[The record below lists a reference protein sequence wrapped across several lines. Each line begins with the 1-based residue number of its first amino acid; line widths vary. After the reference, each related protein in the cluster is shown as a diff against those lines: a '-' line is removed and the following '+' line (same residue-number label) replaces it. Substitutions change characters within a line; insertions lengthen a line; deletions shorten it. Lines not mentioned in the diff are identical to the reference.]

1 MVYSNMISNF
11 SKPILQ
17 LLENAGYTVIVLLQ
31 AISHTPHAWFKKKEI
46 LDQMYIAGVGS
57 LFVVSIVSV
66 FTGMIMGLNTG
77 LGLRDFGAEGQ
88 IGLLLT
94 ITLTREMSP
103 FMTSLILAASVGSS
117 MAAEIGTMKVSE
129 EIDALEVMSI
139 DPIRYLVLPRIL
151 GFSLMVPILCI
162 YSSIL
167 GVLGGGI
174 VGNFQLGIDYRS
186 YIQDVLERIT
196 SVPGLKDL
204 YVGLLKGYVFGLLIA
219 TISCSQGLR
228 TTQGAIG
235 VGRTTRKAVVTSFLM
250 VIFFGYVLTA
260 IFYN

>member
-1 MVYSNMISNF
+1 MIQKLKKSIT
-11 SKPILQ
+11 S
-17 LLENAGYTVIVLLQ
+17 LLEGSGYTVLLLIQ
-31 AISHTPHAWFKKKEI
+31 TIGQSRHAWFKKKEI
-46 LDQMYIAGVGS
+46 LDQMYISGVGS

-88 IGLLLT
+88 IGILLT
-94 ITLTREMSP
+94 IVLTREFAP

-139 DPIRYLVLPRIL
+139 NPVRYLVLPRIL
-151 GFSLMVPILCI
+151 GFSLMVPVLCV
-162 YSSIL
+162 YASVLGIL
-167 GVLGGGI
+167 GGAV
-174 VGNFQLGIDYRS
+174 VGNFQLGIEYRS
-186 YIQDVLERIT
+186 YFQDVTERVSSIA
-196 SVPGLKDL
+196 GLKDL
-204 YVGLLKGYVFGLLIA
+204 YVGLFKGYVFGILIA

-235 VGRTTRKAVVTSFLM
+235 VGKTTRKAVVTSFLI

-260 IFYN
+260 LFFN

>member
-1 MVYSNMISNF
+1 MNF
-11 SKPILQ
+11 RIVSLIHDFLIGT
-17 LLENAGYTVIVLLQ
+17 GYTVLVLVQSLLQ
-31 AISHTPHAWFKKKEI
+31 SHQAWFKRKEI
-46 LDQMYIAGVGS
+46 LEQMFIAGVGS

-94 ITLTREMSP
+94 IVLTREMAP

-151 GFSLMVPILCI
+151 GFSIMVPILCV
-162 YSSIL
+162 YSSVL
-167 GVLGGGI
+167 GIIGGGI
-174 VGNFQLGIDYRS
+174 VGNFQLGIEYRS
-186 YIQDVLERIT
+186 YFQDVLERVT

-204 YVGLLKGYVFGLLIA
+204 YVGLFKGYVFGLLIA

-235 VGRTTRKAVVTSFLM
+235 VGKTTRKSVVTSFLM

>member
-1 MVYSNMISNF
+1 MMTKIT
-11 SKPILQ
+11 KPIQ
-17 LLENAGYTVIVLLQ
+17 NLLEGAGFTVLVLVQ
-31 AISHTPHAWFKKKEI
+31 ALLNSHQIWFKRKEI
-46 LDQMYIAGVGS
+46 LDQMFIAGVGS

-94 ITLTREMSP
+94 IVLTREMAP

-151 GFSLMVPILCI
+151 GFSLMVPILCV
-162 YSSIL
+162 YSSVLGIL
-167 GVLGGGI
+167 GGAL
-174 VGNFQLGIDYRS
+174 VGNFQLGIEYRS
-186 YIQDVLERIT
+186 YLQDVLERIT

-235 VGRTTRKAVVTSFLM
+235 VGRTTRKSVVTSFLM

-260 IFYN
+260 IFFN

>member
-1 MVYSNMISNF
+1 MNRLFKNLVLPTIDA
-11 SKPILQ
+11 I
-17 LLENAGYTVIVLLQ
+17 GYTVLLLFRSFGQ
-31 AISHTPHAWFKKKEI
+31 SHHIFFKRKEI
-46 LDQMYIAGVGS
+46 LEQMFIAGVGS

-103 FMTSLILAASVGSS
+103 FMTSLILAASVGSA

-139 DPIRYLVLPRIL
+139 SPVRYLVMPRIL
-151 GFSLMVPILCI
+151 GFSLMVPVLCV
-162 YSSIL
+162 YSSALGIL
-167 GVLGGGI
+167 GGAV
-174 VGNFQLGIDYRS
+174 VGHFQLGIDIIS
-186 YIQDVLERIT
+186 YFQDVFYRIS

-204 YVGLLKGYVFGLLIA
+204 YVGLLKGYVFGIVIS

-228 TTQGAIG
+228 TEGGAIG
-235 VGRTTRKAVVTSFLM
+235 VGQTTRKAVVTSFLM
-250 VIFFGYVLTA
+250 VIFSGYVITA
-260 IFYN
+260 LFYK

>member
-1 MVYSNMISNF
+1 MNKYIL
-11 SKPILQ
+11 KPIIDILDS
-17 LLENAGYTVIVLLQ
+17 AGYTVLVLLRS
-31 AISHTPHAWFKKKEI
+31 ISQSHHIWFKKKEI
-46 LDQMYIAGVGS
+46 LDQMFIAGVSS
-57 LFVVSIVSV
+57 LFVVSIVSI

-139 DPIRYLVLPRIL
+139 DPIRYLVLPRII
-151 GFSLMVPILCI
+151 GFSIMVPVLCI

-167 GVLGGGI
+167 GIIGGAI
-174 VGNFQLGIDYRS
+174 VGNFQLGIDYRG
-186 YIQDVLERIT
+186 YIQDVFERVT

-204 YVGLLKGYVFGLLIA
+204 YIGLLKGYVFGLLIA

-250 VIFFGYVLTA
+250 VIFFGYVITA

>member
-1 MVYSNMISNF
+1 MMQKFKSSILNF
-11 SKPILQ
+11 I
-17 LLENAGYTVIVLLQ
+17 ENSGFTVLLLIE
-31 AISHTPHAWFKKKEI
+31 AIGQSHQIWFKRKEI
-46 LDQMYIAGVGS
+46 MDQMYIAGVSS
-57 LFVVSIVSV
+57 LAVVSIVSV

-94 ITLTREMSP
+94 IVLTREMAP

-139 DPIRYLVLPRIL
+139 NPVRYLVLPRIL
-151 GFSLMVPILCI
+151 GFSIMVPILCV
-162 YSSIL
+162 YAS
-167 GVLGGGI
+167 VLGIIGGAI

-186 YIQDVLERIT
+186 YLQDVMERLT

-204 YVGLLKGYVFGLLIA
+204 YVGLFKGYVFGLIIA
-219 TISCSQGLR
+219 TISCAQGLK

-235 VGRTTRKAVVTSFLM
+235 VGRTTRMAVVTSFLT
-250 VIFFGYVLTA
+250 VIFFGYVITA

>member
-1 MVYSNMISNF
+1 MALKSLANLPNRILGVLEGMGF
-11 SKPILQ
+11 TVLLLFQTILQ
-17 LLENAGYTVIVLLQ
+17 
-31 AISHTPHAWFKKKEI
+31 TPYIFFKRKEI
-46 LDQMYIAGVGS
+46 LEQMFIAGVGS
-57 LFVVSIVSV
+57 LFVVSVVSI

-103 FMTSLILAASVGSS
+103 FMTSLILAASVGSA

-139 DPIRYLVLPRIL
+139 SPVRYLVLPRIL
-151 GFSLMVPILCI
+151 GFSLMVPVLCV
-162 YSSIL
+162 YSSTLGIL
-167 GVLGGGI
+167 GGAVIGK
-174 VGNFQLGIDYRS
+174 FQLGIDIIAYF
-186 YIQDVLERIT
+186 QDVQSRIT

-204 YVGLLKGYVFGLLIA
+204 YVGIFKGYIFGLTVS

-228 TTQGAIG
+228 TQGGAIG
-235 VGRTTRKAVVTSFLM
+235 VGETTRKAVVTSFLM
-250 VIFFGYVLTA
+250 VIFFGYVMTA
-260 IFYN
+260 LFYN

>member
-1 MVYSNMISNF
+1 MARIAQ
-11 SKPILQ
+11 PILN
-17 LLENAGYTVIVLLQ
+17 LLDHTGFTVIILLR
-31 AISHTPHAWFKKKEI
+31 AILQTPHAWWKRREI

-139 DPIRYLVLPRIL
+139 DPVRYLVLPRIL
-151 GFSLMVPILCI
+151 GFSLMVPILCV
-162 YSSIL
+162 YSS
-167 GVLGGGI
+167 VLGIIGGAI
-174 VGNFQLGIDYRS
+174 VGNFQLGIDYRG
-186 YIQDVLERIT
+186 YIQEVLERVT
-196 SVPGLKDL
+196 SIPGLKDL
-204 YVGLLKGYVFGLLIA
+204 YVGLFKGYVFGLLIA

-235 VGRTTRKAVVTSFLM
+235 VGKTTRKAVVNSFLM

-260 IFYN
+260 LFYN

>member
-1 MVYSNMISNF
+1 MRKELF
-11 SKPILQ
+11 KPILD
-17 LLENAGYTVIVLLQ
+17 LLDNTGYTVLVLLRSITQ
-31 AISHTPHAWFKKKEI
+31 SHQIWFKKKEI
-46 LDQMYIAGVGS
+46 LDQMYIAGVSS
-57 LFVVSIVSV
+57 LFVVSIVSI

-139 DPIRYLVLPRIL
+139 DPIRYLVLPRII
-151 GFSLMVPILCI
+151 GFSIMVPVLCI

-167 GVLGGGI
+167 GIIGGAV
-174 VGNFQLGIDYRS
+174 VGNFQLGIDYRG
-186 YIQDVLERIT
+186 YIQDVFERVT

-204 YVGLLKGYVFGLLIA
+204 YIGLLKGYVFGLLIA

-228 TTQGAIG
+228 TTHGAIG

-250 VIFFGYVLTA
+250 VIFFGYVITA